1 MHTQRSVLFL
11 LGGLLAFAMLFG
23 APAPDVDHAGTL
35 DDPWVLYNS
44 QTVGI
49 TWDAYPEGTV
59 IASADCQV
67 AFRIGGAT
75 EPIEYTTTYT
85 VTDQAL
91 LNDPLKPKLQLYT
104 YVENLAN
111 GTYWFRVRVSD
122 VNGNV
127 STWTAPQVLT
137 KDWKALEPPGGCA
150 IFR

>member
-1 MHTQRSVLFL
+1 MRTQRTVLFL

-23 APAPDVDHAGTL
+23 APAPDGTHAGTL
-35 DDPWVLYNS
+35 EDPWVLYNS

-49 TWDAYPEGTV
+49 TWDPYESAV
-59 IASADCQV
+59 LASADCQV
-67 AFRIGGAT
+67 AFRIHDAT
-75 EPIEYTTTYT
+75 EPGEYTTTYT
-85 VTDQAL
+85 VTDTAL
-91 LNDPLKPKLQLYT
+91 LNDPVKPKLPLRV

-127 STWTAPQVLT
+127 SPWTAPQVLV